1 MTRPLNCYIY
11 FIILTRSSVKC
22 KKGFEG
28 VGDGLHGGVRGG
40 SEPSLHSVQGG
51 HGNIVVGLVEMGEE
65 EQIKEL

>member
-28 VGDGLHGGVRGG
+28 LRGGVGGG